1 MTTPGPV
8 CIACAATRPGARK
21 TMYGTPPNVVI
32 VGTRLPSATPIAVRK
47 RTGETSVPKNVP
59 RQIRR

>member
-1 MTTPGPV
+1 
-8 CIACAATRPGARK
+8 
-21 TMYGTPPNVVI
+21 MYGTPPNVVI
-32 VGTRLPSATPIAVRK
+32 VGTRLPSATPIAVRY